1 MLTMFSSHMF
11 NKSSTD
17 GIDRDIVG
25 RDNNGYL
32 IYIYISRDMCD
43 KIGATVG
50 FFKGIHMGCYGKL
63 WGS

>member
-1 MLTMFSSHMF
+1 ML

-25 RDNNGYL
+25 RYNNGYL
-32 IYIYISRDMCD
+32 VYIGNYRDMCD

-50 FFKGIHMGCYGKL
+50 LIKGIHMGCYGKL